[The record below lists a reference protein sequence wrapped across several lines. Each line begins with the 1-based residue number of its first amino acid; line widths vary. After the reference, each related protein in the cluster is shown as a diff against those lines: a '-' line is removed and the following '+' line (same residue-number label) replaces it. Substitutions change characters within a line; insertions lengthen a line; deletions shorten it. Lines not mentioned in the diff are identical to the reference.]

1 MSRILYYIAHFFL
14 KYANS
19 TQGVLTTLISLISSS
34 SASPGMLPL
43 TLTPGIPEGAT
54 IATAA
59 LLLLLLLRDLIPVSK
74 HWENAVKV
82 SLNMGIIP
90 LLFAFGAILLFKLVA
105 LF

>member
-1 MSRILYYIAHFFL
+1 LMIA
-14 KYANS
+14 
-19 TQGVLTTLISLISSS
+19 
-34 SASPGMLPL
+34 
-43 TLTPGIPEGAT
+43 PGIPEGAP

-59 LLLLLLLRDLIPVSK
+59 LILLLLLRDFIPVSK

-90 LLFAFGAILLFKLVA
+90 LLFSFGAILLFKLVA